1 MDERRTMI
9 MAEKKSVSVKV
20 VNMAGAE
27 VGSISLSGHVFGCEE
42 HKQAMFNAVQVE
54 QANSRQAT
62 AKTKVRH
69 EVSGGGKKPWRQK
82 GTGRARAGSSR
93 SPIWVGGGTVFA
105 PVGTQN
111 FTLSQNKKEHQLAL
125 RSALS
130 LKTPKDLVVVDEIKF
145 TTMKT
150 KEFVK
155 MLEALKVDTKVLVVV
170 SELDEE
176 LARTVR
182 NVCYA
187 RVVTSDNVS
196 VYDLLNADK
205 LVMSKAAVKDV
216 EEALK

>member
-1 MDERRTMI
+1 

-20 VNMAGAE
+20 LNMAGEE
-27 VGSISLSGHVFGCEE
+27 VGKISLAANVFGIEP

-54 QANSRQAT
+54 QANARQAT

-93 SPIWVGGGTVFA
+93 SPIWVGGGTVFG

-111 FTLSQNKKEHQLAL
+111 YTLSQNRKEHQLAL

-130 LKTPKDLVVVDEIKF
+130 LKTPNDLVVVNEIKF
-145 TTMKT
+145 DAKKT
-150 KEFVK
+150 KDFVK
-155 MLEALKVDTKVLVVV
+155 MLGALKVESKTLVVV
-170 SELDEE
+170 SEIDEN
-176 LARTVR
+176 LFACAR
-182 NVCYA
+182 NVDYA

-196 VYDLLNADK
+196 VYDLLNVDK
-205 LVMSKAAVKDV
+205 LVISEAAIKEV

>member
-1 MDERRTMI
+1 

-20 VNMAGAE
+20 LNMAGEQVKDLKLA
-27 VGSISLSGHVFGCEE
+27 GSVFAVEP

-93 SPIWVGGGTVFA
+93 SPIWVGGGTVFG
-105 PVGTQN
+105 PVGNQN
-111 FTLSQNKKEHQLAL
+111 FTIGQNKKEHQLAVK
-125 RSALS
+125 SALS

-145 TTMKT
+145 ADKKT

-155 MLEALKVDTKVLVVV
+155 MLKAIKCEVKTLVVV
-170 SELDEE
+170 NEIDEN
-176 LARTVR
+176 LFASVR
-182 NVCYA
+182 NVAYA
-187 RVVTSDNVS
+187 KVVTTDNVS

-205 LVMSKAAVKDV
+205 LVMSEAAVKEV

>member
-1 MDERRTMI
+1 

-20 VNMAGAE
+20 VNMAGEE
-27 VGSISLSGHVFGCEE
+27 VKSLSLAGSVFAVEP

-54 QANSRQAT
+54 QANARQAT

-93 SPIWVGGGTVFA
+93 SPVWVGGGTVFG
-105 PVGTQN
+105 PVGNQN
-111 FTLSQNKKEHQLAL
+111 FTLAQNKKEHQLAL

-145 TTMKT
+145 AGKKT

-155 MLEALKVDTKVLVVV
+155 MLKAVKAETKSLVVV
-170 SELDEE
+170 SEIDEN
-176 LARTVR
+176 LFASVR
-182 NVCYA
+182 NVDYA
-187 RVVTSDNVS
+187 KVVTSDNVS
-196 VYDLLNADK
+196 VYDLLNAEK
-205 LVMSKAAVKDV
+205 LIVSVAAVKEI

>member
-1 MDERRTMI
+1 

-20 VNMAGAE
+20 VNMAGEE
-27 VGSISLSGHVFGCEE
+27 VKKLNLAGSVFAVEP

-93 SPIWVGGGTVFA
+93 SPIWVGGGTVFG
-105 PVGTQN
+105 PVGNQN

-145 TTMKT
+145 ADKKT

-155 MLEALKVDTKVLVVV
+155 MLAALKCEVKTLVVV
-170 SELDEE
+170 SEIDEN
-176 LARTVR
+176 LFASVR
-182 NVCYA
+182 NVAYA
-187 RVVTSDNVS
+187 KVVTTDNVS
-196 VYDLLNADK
+196 VYDLMNAEK
-205 LVMSKAAVKDV
+205 LVMSEAAVKQV

>member
-1 MDERRTMI
+1 

-20 VNMAGAE
+20 LNMSGEE
-27 VGSISLSGHVFGCEE
+27 VKKINLAASVFAVEP

-93 SPIWVGGGTVFA
+93 SPVWVGGGTVFG
-105 PVGTQN
+105 PVGNQS
-111 FTLSQNKKEHQLAL
+111 FTISQNKKEHQLAL

-130 LKTPKDLVVVDEIKF
+130 LKTPADLVVVDEIKF
-145 TTMKT
+145 AEKKT
-150 KEFVK
+150 KNFVN
-155 MLEALKVDTKVLVVV
+155 MLKALKSEVKTLVVV
-170 SELDEE
+170 TEIDEN
-176 LARTVR
+176 LFASVR
-182 NVCYA
+182 NVAYA
-187 RVVTSDNVS
+187 KVVTTDNLS

-205 LVMSKAAVKDV
+205 LVMSEAAVKEV

>member
-1 MDERRTMI
+1 
-9 MAEKKSVSVKV
+9 MAEKKTVSVKV
-20 VNMAGAE
+20 LNMAGEE
-27 VGSISLSGHVFGCEE
+27 VGKISLAGSVFGIEP

-93 SPIWVGGGTVFA
+93 SPVWVGGGTVFG
-105 PVGTQN
+105 PVGNQN
-111 FTLSQNKKEHQLAL
+111 YTISQNKKEHQLAL

-130 LKTPKDLVVVDEIKF
+130 LKTPADLVVVDEIKF
-145 TTMKT
+145 EGKKT

-155 MLEALKVDTKVLVVV
+155 MLKALKTEVKTLMVV
-170 SELDEE
+170 SEIDEN
-176 LARTVR
+176 LFASVR
-182 NVCYA
+182 NVSYA
-187 RVVTSDNVS
+187 KVVSSDNVS
-196 VYDLLNADK
+196 VYDVLNAEK
-205 LVMSKAAVKDV
+205 LVMSQSAIKEV

>member
-1 MDERRTMI
+1 

-20 VNMAGAE
+20 LNMAGEE
-27 VGSISLSGHVFGCEE
+27 VNKISLAGSVFAIEP

-54 QANSRQAT
+54 QANQRQAT

-93 SPIWVGGGTVFA
+93 SPVWVGGGTVFG
-105 PVGTQN
+105 PVGNQN
-111 FTLSQNKKEHQLAL
+111 YTLSQNRKEHQLAV

-130 LKTPKDLVVVDEIKF
+130 LKTPNDLVVIDEIKF
-145 TTMKT
+145 EGKKT

-155 MLEALKVDTKVLVVV
+155 MLEAIKCDVKTLVVV
-170 SELDEE
+170 KEIDEN
-176 LARTVR
+176 LFASVR
-182 NVCYA
+182 NVSYA
-187 RVVTSDNVS
+187 KVVTTDNVS
-196 VYDLLNADK
+196 VYDLLNAEK
-205 LVMSKAAVKDV
+205 LVMSEAAVKTV

>member
-1 MDERRTMI
+1 

-20 VNMAGAE
+20 VNMAGEE
-27 VGSISLSGHVFGCEE
+27 VGKISLAGSVFAIEP

-54 QANSRQAT
+54 QANARQAT

-93 SPIWVGGGTVFA
+93 SPVWVGGGTVFG
-105 PVGTQN
+105 PVGNQN
-111 FTLSQNKKEHQLAL
+111 FTLNQNKKEHQLAL

-130 LKTPKDLVVVDEIKF
+130 LKTPKDLMVVDEIKF
-145 TTMKT
+145 ENKKT

-155 MLEALKVDTKVLVVV
+155 MLGALKADSKTLVVV
-170 SELDEE
+170 SEINENLF
-176 LARTVR
+176 ASGR
-182 NVCYA
+182 NVDYA
-187 RVVTSDNVS
+187 KIVTTDNVS
-196 VYDLLNADK
+196 VYDLLNVDK
-205 LVMSKAAVKDV
+205 LVMSQKAVKEV

>member
-1 MDERRTMI
+1 

-20 VNMAGAE
+20 LNMAGEQVKDLKLA
-27 VGSISLSGHVFGCEE
+27 GSVFAIEP

-93 SPIWVGGGTVFA
+93 SPVWVGGGTVFG
-105 PVGTQN
+105 PVGNQN
-111 FTLSQNKKEHQLAL
+111 FTLFQNRKEHQLAL

-130 LKTPKDLVVVDEIKF
+130 LKTPADLVVVDEIKF
-145 TTMKT
+145 GDKKT
-150 KEFVK
+150 KDFVK
-155 MLEALKVDTKVLVVV
+155 MLKALKSEVKTLVVV
-170 SELDEE
+170 SEIDEN
-176 LARTVR
+176 LFASAR
-182 NVCYA
+182 NVDYA
-187 RVVTSDNVS
+187 RVVTADNVS
-196 VYDLLNADK
+196 VYDVLNADK
-205 LVMSKAAVKDV
+205 LVLSQAAIKSV